1 MRKYS
6 LTVSYRLRFSTVN
19 PRGHRGRQAPAG
31 ADRDGAERE
40 HQQPHLPSNSSADGP
55 GAAQRPVGQRQQVE
69 PSDDLRQP
77 DLPRGQGL
85 QQRDAR
91 RGRAPSEA
99 TTQPAAGRRHQ
110 RGRGDRSRAAL
121 EPSPRDA
128 HAPPGEST
136 PGQALRRW
144 VRSIEIRIFMA
155 SARSTP
161 VGRASTDVLF
171 PVTYAHCGS
180 SRWRIPTGPVA
191 NPSIESGS
199 IRSSDSSSAQ
209 GRVESAVRVLSRS
222 RAGTTTV
229 RVGPRPA
236 LRRSRYFLRPVC
248 ASGRC

>member
-40 HQQPHLPSNSSADGP
+40 HAAASSE
-55 GAAQRPVGQRQQVE
+55 QLERRWSRRCVERPAGQRQQVE

-77 DLPRGQGL
+77 ELPRGQGL

-91 RGRAPSEA
+91 RGRARSEA

-110 RGRGDRSRAAL
+110 RGRGDRSRASL

-144 VRSIEIRIFMA
+144 VRSIGIRIFMA

-161 VGRASTDVLF
+161 VGRANAIFD
-171 PVTYAHCGS
+171 PRRGPPGS
-180 SRWRIPTGPVA
+180 EVREPQPRRVGQARGRGRTRRCEAAQPTQHRDETERAIQATTSRPARPRQ
-191 NPSIESGS
+191 SRESHPRRPPLDLCA
-199 IRSSDSSSAQ
+199 IL
-209 GRVESAVRVLSRS
+209 LSR
-222 RAGTTTV
+222 
-229 RVGPRPA
+229 
-236 LRRSRYFLRPVC
+236 
-248 ASGRC
+248 